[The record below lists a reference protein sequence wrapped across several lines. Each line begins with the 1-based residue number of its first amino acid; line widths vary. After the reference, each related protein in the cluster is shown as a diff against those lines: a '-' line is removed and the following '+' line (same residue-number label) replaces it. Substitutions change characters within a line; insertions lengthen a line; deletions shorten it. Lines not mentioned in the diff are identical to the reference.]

1 MYDLNKKSI
10 LKISRNPMKSFSFTQ
25 IEVSKAEREKLKA
38 EKEEHM
44 AELERKKRERAAR
57 FGTGPSTEVVAQE
70 EER

>member
-1 MYDLNKKSI
+1 VVTDEEKAAAVAKVAE
-10 LKISRNPMKSFSFTQ
+10 